1 MAFRVHR
8 NLRHCEL
15 TIFWSQTKNGRGTLS
30 YIDIELVP
38 ESRRSGAKTRA
49 SMLMHA
55 QCISADGS
63 ECTIRVR
70 NLSDTGLGGFILDG
84 VAPLTSHNV
93 TLIIRY
99 EHRMAARV
107 IWLDGAR
114 VGIAF
119 AKRFDV
125 TKLTQRW
132 NGPGFEVADLHAR
145 VGTAHKRPALRS

>member
-1 MAFRVHR
+1 MSF
-8 NLRHCEL
+8 
-15 TIFWSQTKNGRGTLS
+15 
-30 YIDIELVP
+30 IDIDLVP

-55 QCISADGS
+55 QCVGADGS
-63 ECTIRVR
+63 ECIIRVR
-70 NLSDTGLGGFILDG
+70 NLSDTGLGGFVLSG
-84 VAPLTSHNV
+84 VTPLPNQNV

-107 IWLDGAR
+107 IWVDGAR

-125 TKLTQRW
+125 GSLNQRW
-132 NGPGFEVADLHAR
+132 SGPGFEVADLHAR
-145 VGTAHKRPALRS
+145 VGTAHKRPPLRS